1 MELYSTYIET
11 DKFDELVDFYEKV
24 FQKKGNVY
32 TPNRWTE
39 FDFGNKLSIYN
50 KLYDKE
56 KIESGEFKENYNTAY
71 IDNFNAERKEAIEK
85 YLEVRKEIQPKN
97 KKDNDILFLSNKK
110 CKFSSRGIENAI
122 DRAYDKTGLDSK
134 VYTVHTLRHTC
145 ATLLYKAG
153 IDIKTIQEILG
164 HVQIDTTEIYTH
176 LHDEEVM
183 NAMFEHPLSKFKMA
197 NAQQFCEMAS

>member
-56 KIESGEFKENYNTAY
+56 KIDSGEVKENYNTAY
-71 IDNFNAERKEAIEK
+71 IDNLNAEIGERKNNIITLNFYTENLNEEYNRIKNLNICKMSKIMYVNITEPYYYFNIFDPEGNTIE
-85 YLEVRKEIQPKN
+85 IC
-97 KKDNDILFLSNKK
+97 SNSLK
-110 CKFSSRGIENAI
+110 
-122 DRAYDKTGLDSK
+122 
-134 VYTVHTLRHTC
+134 
-145 ATLLYKAG
+145 
-153 IDIKTIQEILG
+153 
-164 HVQIDTTEIYTH
+164 
-176 LHDEEVM
+176 
-183 NAMFEHPLSKFKMA
+183 
-197 NAQQFCEMAS
+197 